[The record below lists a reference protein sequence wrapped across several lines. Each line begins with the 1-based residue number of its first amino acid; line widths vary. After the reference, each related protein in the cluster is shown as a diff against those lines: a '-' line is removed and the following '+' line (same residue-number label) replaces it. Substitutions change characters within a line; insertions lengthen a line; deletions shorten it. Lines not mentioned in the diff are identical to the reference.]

1 MAGTKP
7 SVRNLLI
14 CPVDA
19 VVLFV
24 AFKNIHKLKWCFY
37 IMLGKKT
44 SKN

>member
-24 AFKNIHKLKWCFY
+24 AFKIFIN
-37 IMLGKKT
+37 
-44 SKN
+44 